1 MTDVVFFVFLQ
12 AFGYSFA
19 NDADVNAGDRTAS
32 KPTPFAPRT
41 ATLGEKMLSARMDAT
56 ATRLSAGRGA
66 TRPASSRGMDIGKR
80 TSRRMVT
87 PSADRPMSPTV
98 AAAARPATA
107 RVNVRGHGRMDSHSF
122 GSRLTHDAVAH
133 GGVVEGGAVEIE
145 NVPMADEAARME
157 AGVTRPTAK
166 ILRPTTEYNEQRKRE
181 AHDVNAAVF
190 EFGGRTGASVT
201 GTIRRQKSWEKV
213 WQ

>member
-1 MTDVVFFVFLQ
+1 M
-12 AFGYSFA
+12 
-19 NDADVNAGDRTAS
+19 NAGDRTAS

-66 TRPASSRGMDIGKR
+66 TRPASSRGIGYWK
-80 TSRRMVT
+80 TDVT
-87 PSADRPMSPTV
+87 NTTGRAVGDRPMSPTV

-133 GGVVEGGAVEIE
+133 GGVVEGGAVDIE
-145 NVPMADEAARME
+145 NVPMADEAALLE

>member
-1 MTDVVFFVFLQ
+1 M
-12 AFGYSFA
+12 
-19 NDADVNAGDRTAS
+19 NAGDRTAS

-66 TRPASSRGMDIGKR
+66 TRPASSRGYWKTD
-80 TSRRMVT
+80 VT
-87 PSADRPMSPTV
+87 TNGHTVGNRPMSPTV

-122 GSRLTHDAVAH
+122 GSRLTHDAEAH
-133 GGVVEGGAVEIE
+133 GGVVEGGAVDIE

-201 GTIRRQKSWEKV
+201 GTIRRQK
-213 WQ
+213 

>member
-1 MTDVVFFVFLQ
+1 
-12 AFGYSFA
+12 
-19 NDADVNAGDRTAS
+19 
-32 KPTPFAPRT
+32 
-41 ATLGEKMLSARMDAT
+41 MDAT
-56 ATRLSAGRGA
+56 ATRWSAGRGA
-66 TRPASSRGMDIGKR
+66 ARPASSRGIGYWK
-80 TSRRMVT
+80 TDVT
-87 PSADRPMSPTV
+87 TNGHTVGNRPMSPTV

-145 NVPMADEAARME
+145 NVPMADEAARMD